1 MMFPQTGFAR
11 LAKVPAPNLQ
21 FQLIEFEGYYAR
33 VERARD
39 GLLYGRVIGLE
50 EVINFKAVTQRVVE
64 RQFARALEA
73 YFQRCLQKG
82 IKPEKPRAFG
92 I

>member
-1 MMFPQTGFAR
+1 
-11 LAKVPAPNLQ
+11 VPAPNLQ

-39 GLLYGRVIGLE
+39 GILYGRVIGLE
-50 EVINFKAVTQRVVE
+50 EAINFRAVTQRVVE
-64 RQFARALEA
+64 RQFAKALQA
-73 YFQRCLQKG
+73 YFERCVQRG
-82 IKPEKPRAFG
+82 VKPEKPRAFS

>member
-1 MMFPQTGFAR
+1 MFPRPGFER

-21 FQLIEFEGYYAR
+21 FQLIEFEGYFAR

-39 GLLYGRVIGLE
+39 GILYGRVIGLE
-50 EVINFKAVTQRVVE
+50 EVIHFKAVTQRVVE
-64 RQFARALEA
+64 RQFAMALEA
-73 YFQRCLQKG
+73 YFQRCMQKG
-82 IKPEKPRAFG
+82 IKPEKPRAIG